1 MSTINIDAFQHSEYN
16 TLLNNVSGS
25 TVSKMF
31 KRINPYQKGVLEEI
45 ELLDE
50 NYSDPRYTRP
60 RYDGVK
66 STSAKYNFYTKGDTS
81 YGKTAAVDFNTE
93 KFAFANSIN
102 KKNLNFY
109 DKTTVNIKYL
119 IDESGSIT
127 ELSRKNYHLFEVQN
141 MYKKGDLVNV
151 SLMDKL
157 NPTNQASLDGDKL
170 IWEGGFSYSPII
182 FREANENL
190 VFTYNEPSYV
200 TENRFGLKAINT
212 SGYLFQTVGN
222 TNAEFTTTPNGT
234 TIKFLV
240 DGISQTGITFS
251 FSKIPS
257 VNWPYTYS
265 ELSLGIYNSVTY
277 IDYTNYPTNINYSN
291 PFENG
296 TSYYSIDWFIPGN
309 TAELNGGYLTNDF
322 TGKLTVVTS
331 TENYSYVTAPRTTTY
346 KVNVDIPIKFK
357 AINPERANEDRD
369 DLGPS
374 IIKVVA
380 ILEVQKAGTSTWEY
394 LDIGPQ
400 GGTRRDA
407 VPYGYTK
414 FSATNIPM
422 GIGGSV
428 SKDSTV
434 AAVNEN
440 YSFIKMS
447 GNTQATTYNGDS
459 KSPFYEGRCQLFDKD
474 ISLNQNDKVRVKLYL
489 AEITTF
495 FRRNSDIYFEIQPG
509 TTNQSYFEV
518 WDKAN
523 ANTTQVSSATI
534 TVDPNDPIFS
544 KKFDNQTI
552 VFNNAMSILWN
563 NSVFEAPD
571 STAPNSISNSYSA
584 IEYPF
589 SIKVGDIIRFTQ
601 FNAIK
606 PDYYRVIE
614 VVEPKTQNSSIG
626 TITTTSV
633 LIKAS
638 IKLDR
643 VYNPAQII
651 TNSFAVLRKVED
663 ETVIILDFKKKD
675 GLSSNAFM
683 IPYNIKPSIKTN
695 VGNIVAPLKDTIL
708 SKVLIIG

>member
-31 KRINPYQKGVLEEI
+31 KRINPYQKDVLEEI

-119 IDESGSIT
+119 IDASGSIT
-127 ELSRKNYHLFEVQN
+127 ELSRKNYHLFEIQN

-157 NPTNQASLDGDKL
+157 NPTNQASLDGDKI

-182 FREANENL
+182 FREINENL
-190 VFTYNEPSYV
+190 VFTYNEPSY
-200 TENRFGLKAINT
+200 TTDNRLGVKAVNT
-212 SGYLFQTVGN
+212 SGYLFQTVGD

-240 DGISQTGITFS
+240 DGISQSGITFS

-257 VNWPYTYS
+257 VNWPYKDPS
-265 ELSLGIYNSVTY
+265 LSLGIYNSVTY
-277 IDYTNYPTNINYSN
+277 VDYANYPRNINYSN

-394 LDIGPQ
+394 LYTGPSNAPK
-400 GGTRRDA
+400 DP

-414 FSATNIPM
+414 FSTTNIPV
-422 GIGGSV
+422 GLGGSV

-447 GNTQATTYNGDS
+447 GDTQATTYNGRS
-459 KSPFYEGRCQLFDKD
+459 ISPFYEGRCQLFDKD
-474 ISLNQNDKVRVKLYL
+474 VELEQNDKLRVRFFL
-489 AEITTF
+489 AEITTL
-495 FRRNSDIYFEIQPG
+495 FRRSSDIHFEIQSG
-509 TTNQSYFEV
+509 DKDKSFFEV
-518 WDKAN
+518 WDKN
-523 ANTTQVSSATI
+523 TANTTQVATKTI
-534 TVDPNDPIFS
+534 TVDPNNPIF
-544 KKFDNQTI
+544 KPEFDNQTI
-552 VFNNAMSILWN
+552 VFNNEMSMLWD

-571 STAPNSISNSYSA
+571 VSSPSSISNNYSE

-589 SIKVGDIIRFTQ
+589 SIKVGDVIRFTQ

-606 PDYYRVIE
+606 PDYYRVVE
-614 VVEPKTQNSSIG
+614 VVEPKTSRSSVG
-626 TITTTSV
+626 TVTTTTV
-633 LIKAS
+633 IRQAS
-638 IKLDR
+638 IRLDR
-643 VYNPAQII
+643 AYNPLQVK
-651 TNSFAVLRKVED
+651 TSSFAILRKVED
-663 ETVIILDFKKKD
+663 ETVIILDFKKRD